1 MRKFINDL
9 VDKIGTYPIRE
20 PFKELKDYDD
30 VTKTKVW
37 STLPIL
43 NFLSD
48 NWMLPVIQSRGYIE
62 QFTVFGKFIYAITSR
77 ILRIRT
83 EHIDWVYS

>member
-20 PFKELKDYDD
+20 PFKELKNYDD

-62 QFTVFGKFIYAITSR
+62 QFTVFEKPHLRDNFQNTANLNRIYR
-77 ILRIRT
+77 L
-83 EHIDWVYS
+83 DL